1 MTSRIR
7 ERRRAAARVGTREP
21 AIWRAGAAA
30 PIEDTERPQAQVQGR
45 AFSSWRLISGLIVLS
60 LLLVLV
66 ILFSSDAFYIHSISV
81 SGLQTMTKEE
91 VFALANIADLHV
103 FWLDPAQIRA
113 DLLRSPTIANATVAV
128 NWPPQTV
135 QIAIQE
141 REPALVWEQAGVAA
155 WIDLQGRVMRQR
167 EDRGDLLRIQADN
180 DMDGPPG
187 QAIDPAIV
195 NGALQLHQLLPDVR
209 VLRYHPES
217 GLGFNDPRG
226 WEAWLGTGLDMP
238 QKILVYNAIVADLQS
253 EGFRPGSINVAD
265 PHSPYYC
272 CREITAP

>member
-7 ERRRAAARVGTREP
+7 ERRRSAARVGTREP

-30 PIEDTERPQAQVQGR
+30 PVEDSERPQAQVQGR
-45 AFSSWRLISGLIVLS
+45 MFASWRLISGLIVVS
-60 LLLVLV
+60 LGFVLV
-66 ILFSSDAFYIHSISV
+66 ILFSSDAFFTHSV
-81 SGLQTMTKEE
+81 SVGGLQTMTKEE

-113 DLLRSPTIANATVAV
+113 DLLRSPTIANASVTVS
-128 NWPPQTV
+128 WPPQAV
-135 QIAIQE
+135 QIIIQE
-141 REPALVWEQAGVAA
+141 REPALVWEQSGVAA

-167 EDRGDLLRIQADN
+167 ADRGDLLRIQAD
-180 DMDGPPG
+180 DDLDGPPG
-187 QAIDPAIV
+187 QTIDPAVV

-209 VLRYHPES
+209 VLRYHPDR

-226 WEAWLGTGLDMP
+226 WEAWMGTGLDMP
-238 QKILVYNAIVADLQS
+238 QKIVVYNAIVTDLQG

-265 PHSPYYC
+265 PDSPYYC
-272 CREITAP
+272 CREVTAP

>member
-1 MTSRIR
+1 MTSRIK
-7 ERRRAAARVGTREP
+7 ERRRSAARVGTREP

-30 PIEDTERPQAQVQGR
+30 QDSERPQAQVQGR
-45 AFSSWRLISGLIVLS
+45 TFASWRLISGLIVVS
-60 LLLVLV
+60 LLFVLV
-66 ILFSSDAFYIHSISV
+66 VLFTSDAFYTRSV
-81 SGLQTMTKEE
+81 TVGGLQTMTKEE

-113 DLLRSPTIANATVAV
+113 DLLRSPTIANATVSV
-128 NWPPQTV
+128 GWPPQAV
-135 QIAIQE
+135 QIIIQE
-141 REPALVWEQAGVAA
+141 REPALVWEQSGVAA

-167 EDRGDLLRIQADN
+167 EDRSDLLRIQADS
-180 DMDGPPG
+180 DMGGVPG
-187 QAIDPAIV
+187 QAIDAAVV

-209 VLRYHPES
+209 VLRYHPDR

-238 QKILVYNAIVADLQS
+238 QKIVVYNAIVAKLQG

-265 PHSPYYC
+265 PDSPYYC